1 MSDKD
6 YEQRHLE
13 TLDRD
18 LGRLAGLNHPTTY
31 LAHPLM
37 SIGISFV
44 FIFLAGS
51 IAMFFFENTANV
63 LIVGVAAG
71 LGAYMALNIGAND
84 VANNMGPAVGAN
96 ALTMGG
102 AIAIA
107 AIFESAGALVAGGDV
122 VSTVAKGIIAPENMQ
137 TTSIFIFAMLLCIS
151 AII

>member
-18 LGRLAGLNHPTTY
+18 LGRLSGLNHPTTY

-44 FIFLAGS
+44 FIVLAGS

-107 AIFESAGALVAGGDV
+107 AIFESAG
-122 VSTVAKGIIAPENMQ
+122 
-137 TTSIFIFAMLLCIS
+137 
-151 AII
+151 